1 MRFNKE
7 ILCSVYGE
15 SNRSLKRFQQLSEQY
30 KNAFN
35 SGKMEFFSSPGR
47 TEIVGNHTDHN
58 GGKVLA
64 ASINMDT
71 IGAAYPNNS
80 EIIEIISEG
89 YRDKI
94 IVDITKLND
103 VPANQGTISLVAGI
117 VKAIK
122 VFGFYV
128 SGFNAYISTE
138 VISSAGVSSSA
149 SFEML
154 ICSIIDFFFNQN
166 QLNPIIYAKIGQ
178 YAENNYWNKA
188 SGLMDQMACAV
199 GGTILLDFS
208 KDIEYQKIDFDF
220 SKIGYQLVIV
230 NTGKGHADL
239 SSVYSEVPKEMS
251 MVANCL
257 GVSRL
262 CETSLNNLLSE
273 CSNIHNS
280 IRNDRAILRG
290 IHFFNEN
297 DRVQKMVKAIA
308 ECNEEKTVNVIA
320 ESGRSSCEYLQNCYD
335 ISDYNEQKI
344 NLYLALTETFLK
356 EVGCG
361 ACRVHGGGFAGV
373 IMTVLPIGY
382 SNEYIHFMSRYVGK
396 ENVYPLNIR
405 QTGATHL
412 ELQV

>member
-1 MRFNKE
+1 MIFDKG
-7 ILCSVYGE
+7 ILCDVYGE
-15 SNRSLKRFQQLSEQY
+15 CNQSLERFQQLSEQY
-30 KNAFN
+30 KKAFN
-35 SGKMEFFSSPGR
+35 GMKMEFFSSPGR

-64 ASINMDT
+64 ASISMDT

-80 EIIEIISEG
+80 KIIEIISEG

-94 IVDITKLND
+94 VVDITNLDK
-103 VPANQGTISLVAGI
+103 VPTNKGTISLVAGI
-117 VKAIK
+117 VKATK
-122 VFGFYV
+122 EFGFHI

-154 ICSIIDFFFNQN
+154 ICSMIDFFFNEN
-166 QLNPIIYAKIGQ
+166 QMSPVIYAKIGQ
-178 YAENNYWNKA
+178 YAENHYWNKA

-239 SSVYSEVPKEMS
+239 SRVYSEVPKEMFEL
-251 MVANCL
+251 ANSL

-262 CETSLNNLLSE
+262 CETSLDKLLIE
-273 CSNIHNS
+273 YPDIQNS
-280 IRNDRAILRG
+280 VRNDRAILRG

-297 DRVQKMVKAIA
+297 ARVKKMVEAIL
-308 ECNEEKTVNVIA
+308 ECDEEKIVNIIA
-320 ESGRSSCEYLQNCYD
+320 ESGRSSCEILQNCYD
-335 ISDYNEQKI
+335 ISDYSEQKI
-344 NLYLALTETFLK
+344 NLYLVLTERFLTK
-356 EVGCG
+356 IGSG

-373 IMTVLPIGY
+373 IMTVLPMEY
-382 SNEYIHFMSRYVGK
+382 SEEYIRFMSRYVGK

-405 QTGATHL
+405 QTGAIHL
-412 ELQV
+412 ELLV